1 MKFATTWMDIEIIIL
16 SEVRKRKIPYG
27 ITYTWNPKKIIQ
39 INYLQ
44 NRNRLTDIENKLTV
58 TKREREGGI
67 N

>member
-44 NRNRLTDIENKLTV
+44 NRGYQKRKGRRNKL
-58 TKREREGGI
+58 GAW